1 MIKWIVSAALRFS
14 RLVIAAAIGILGVGV
29 YQLHNAAV
37 DVYPEF
43 DPPAIQ
49 IQAEALGL
57 SAQEV
62 EQLITVPLEQD
73 LLNGIPW
80 LKHIQSRSM
89 QGLSAI
95 DLQFEPGTDIWAAR
109 QLTQERMSQAKALP
123 NVGTPPLMIQ
133 PTSSTSRVT
142 MISMRSDTVSEMQMS
157 VLARWQIRP
166 RLMSVPGVANV
177 SVWGM
182 RDRQLQ
188 VQVDPQRLSSRK
200 VTLTQLIETTG
211 NALWVSPLSFVEAST
226 PGTGGFIETPNQ
238 RIGVQHIQP
247 INTSDQ
253 LANVALQGSKAPLR
267 IGDVAN
273 VTEDHQP
280 LIGDASLDGAPT
292 LMLVVERYP
301 GANTAQVTKGVDEAL
316 EAMAPGLSGI
326 EMDDHIFRP
335 ADYMTTA
342 LRHLGVVG
350 LVGALLLVVAIGALL
365 ISWRA
370 VLIPLVAIP
379 LSLVSAAWVLHLR
392 GETLTLMTLLGLA
405 AATAVVVDDAFGDV
419 AAIRARRLAAAPD
432 GPPLSS
438 VIGDVV
444 VARRGALL
452 VATVIAFL
460 VLVPVLAIGGVSN
473 AFSWPMAATYVLAT
487 LTSLVV
493 ALIVTPA
500 LSVLLFRDGR
510 QQLREGPLDRWI
522 GSASDRFAAPAISK
536 PGWVALV
543 AGVLALGG
551 ILVGTLAPSGPVLP
565 TLQDRNVLVR
575 VQGAPGTSLVEM
587 NRIASGM
594 ATELRATAGVESAGA
609 HVGRAIT
616 SDEVVDVNA
625 GEIWLTIAPGA
636 NYDETLAGVREIAA
650 GYPGL
655 QTSVRTYA
663 EDRVAAV
670 TDKVGNELMV
680 RVYGLDLPK
689 LRDTAD
695 DVARTLTTVPGVLSP
710 RVESQVSV
718 PTVEIEVDLGAAQRH
733 GLRPG
738 DVRREA
744 TTLISGLAVG
754 NLFQEQA
761 VFDVVVWGGPQIRQS
776 VSDLESLLID
786 TPSGSQVRLG
796 DVAKVRVAPDPVAI
810 DHNNVSR
817 SLDVTAVVNGRSAA
831 DVAQEVTS
839 RLRGMSFPYE
849 YHAEVL
855 GDPAQQQ
862 TSHYRVA
869 AIAAAVVL
877 LSFLI
882 LQAATGSWGL
892 AAALLVTLP
901 VAVVGGVLIAPLVGG
916 VASIGVL
923 AALFALLALAIRQAL
938 AFVRRAR
945 EIGKE
950 PQMTP
955 DQAARQAQRELAPSV
970 IGVTL
975 IVAAIMV
982 APAVIGRTAGL
993 EALHPFAVSMLAG
1006 LVTATAASLIA
1017 VPAFYL
1023 AIANR
1028 ALLKEEGRPA
1038 TTTPAPASEVVD
1050 QPSVSREQLKNG
1062 SDS

>member
-14 RLVIAAAIGILGVGV
+14 RLVVAAAIGILGVGLF
-29 YQLHNAAV
+29 QLHNAAV

-49 IQAEALGL
+49 IQSEALGL
-57 SAQEV
+57 SAEEV
-62 EQLITVPLEQD
+62 EQLITVPIEQD

-80 LKHIQSRSM
+80 LEHIRSRSM
-89 QGLSAI
+89 PGLSAI

-123 NVGTPPLMIQ
+123 NVGTPPMMIQ
-133 PTSSTSRVT
+133 PTSSTSRVA
-142 MISMRSDTVSEMQMS
+142 MVSMRSDTVSEMQMS

-166 RLMSVPGVANV
+166 RLMSIPGVANV

-188 VQVDPQRLSSRK
+188 VQVDPQRLQSRK

-226 PGTGGFIETPNQ
+226 PGTGGFVETPNQ
-238 RIGVQHIQP
+238 RIGVQHVQP
-247 INTSDQ
+247 ISTPDQ
-253 LANVALQGSKAPLR
+253 LANVAVEGTQAPALR
-267 IGDVAN
+267 IGDIAS

-280 LIGDASLDGAPT
+280 LIGDASLNGAPS
-292 LMLVVERYP
+292 LMLVVERFP
-301 GANTAQVTKGVDEAL
+301 DANTAQVTKDVDEAL

-326 EMDDHIFRP
+326 EMDDHVFRP
-335 ADYMTTA
+335 ASYMTSA

-350 LVGALLLVVAIGALL
+350 LVTALLLVVAVGALL

-370 VLIPLVAIP
+370 ILIPVVAVP

-392 GETLTLMTLLGLA
+392 GETLTMMTLLGLA

-419 AAIRARRLAAAPD
+419 AEIRRRRLVAGSD
-432 GPPLSS
+432 GAPLSS
-438 VIGDVV
+438 IIGDVV
-444 VARRGALL
+444 TARRAPLL
-452 VATVIAFL
+452 VAS
-460 VLVPVLAIGGVSN
+460 VLAILALAPVLAIGGVSS
-473 AFSWPMAATYVLAT
+473 AFTWPAAGTYVLAIV
-487 LTSLVV
+487 TSLVV
-493 ALIVTPA
+493 ALVVTPA

-510 QQLREGPLDRWI
+510 QPLREGPLDRWI
-522 GSASDRFAAPAISK
+522 RSGADRIAAPALSK
-536 PGWVALV
+536 PGWVGLAT
-543 AGVLALGG
+543 GVLAVAG
-551 ILVGTLAPSGPVLP
+551 IQVATFAASGPVMP

-575 VQGAPGTSLVEM
+575 VQAAPGTSLPEM
-587 NRIASGM
+587 NRITSVVAG
-594 ATELRATAGVESAGA
+594 ELRGAPGIESAGA
-609 HVGRAIT
+609 HVGRAVT
-616 SDEVVDVNA
+616 SDEIVDVNA
-625 GEIWLTIAPGA
+625 GEIWLTVAPGA
-636 NYDETLAGVREIAA
+636 DYDETLAGIRDIAA

-663 EDRVAAV
+663 EDRVAAARDQV
-670 TDKVGNELMV
+670 SNELVV
-680 RVYGLDLPK
+680 RVYGSDLAT
-689 LRDTAD
+689 LRSTAD
-695 DVARTLTTVPGVLSP
+695 DVAKTLGTVSGVLSP
-710 RVESQVSV
+710 KVEPQVSE
-718 PTVEIEVDLGAAQRH
+718 PTLEIEVDLAAAQRH

-738 DVRREA
+738 DIRREA

-754 NLFQEQA
+754 NLYEEQK
-761 VFDVVVWGGPQIRQS
+761 VFDVVVWGGPAIRQS
-776 VSDLESLLID
+776 LSDLESLLID
-786 TPSGSQVRLG
+786 TPSGGHVRLG
-796 DVAKVRVAPDPVAI
+796 DVAKVRIAPDPVAI
-810 DHNNVSR
+810 DHNSVSR
-817 SLDVTAVVNGRSAA
+817 SLDVTATVNGRSAA
-831 DVAQEVTS
+831 DVAQDVTS

-855 GDPAQQQ
+855 GDASQQQ
-862 TSHYRVA
+862 ASHYRVA
-869 AIAAAVVL
+869 AIAAVVVL

-901 VAVVGGVLIAPLVGG
+901 VAVVGGVLVAPLVGG

-938 AFVRRAR
+938 VFVRRAR
-945 EIGKE
+945 EIGDGPE
-950 PQMTP
+950 TTP
-955 DQAARQAQRELAPSV
+955 DQAVRQAQRELAPSV

-993 EALHPFAVSMLAG
+993 EAFHPFAVSMLVG
-1006 LVTATAASLIA
+1006 LVTATAVSLIA
-1017 VPAFYL
+1017 VPTFYL

-1028 ALLKEEGRPA
+1028 ATRPA
-1038 TTTPAPASEVVD
+1038 TGAPAPASETEVD
-1050 QPSVSREQLKNG
+1050 S
-1062 SDS
+1062 